1 MQSIDFL
8 ANITIYIEENKKI
21 RSTFSWLEFNI
32 KTLATYSCGTIR
44 TKYRAIGMIR
54 FLYREMLC
62 YSETYLRTIHALFAY
77 IILNCAQIGFLAN
90 KVQIVRALYA
100 NRAQIVR
107 CYIIDIH
114 FVNIGIP
121 YFCTIARFFSVFYR

>member
-1 MQSIDFL
+1 
-8 ANITIYIEENKKI
+8 
-21 RSTFSWLEFNI
+21 
-32 KTLATYSCGTIR
+32 
-44 TKYRAIGMIR
+44 MIR

-77 IILNCAQIGFLAN
+77 IILNCAQRGFLAN

-114 FVNIGIP
+114 FVNSGIP